1 MGNVPTLKDATKGAL
16 TDIGDLCNALCLE
29 SYAPFCYT
37 YIRVAYVRGMSPKI
51 YSERLIYIVP
61 SITKWAWVFRSIWF
75 SNILRAS
82 TCGGSEKSRKGAQ
95 TRWWVSRG
103 EAKIY
108 LPLLVRYQN
117 QRCRVLWAIAI
128 SIRIIVI
135 CIIIAV
141 DEIQLGYVVNKH
153 ATMKSDVSFFK
164 NAHVQSIMTLFWRHT
179 QLKNDKCSV
188 DN

>member
-103 EAKIY
+103 ESKDIFTVA
-108 LPLLVRYQN
+108 R
-117 QRCRVLWAIAI
+117 
-128 SIRIIVI
+128 
-135 CIIIAV
+135 
-141 DEIQLGYVVNKH
+141 
-153 ATMKSDVSFFK
+153 
-164 NAHVQSIMTLFWRHT
+164 TLSESMLSRALSYRDKYTYNSYMYNSCCWRDPAR
-179 QLKNDKCSV
+179 LCCE
-188 DN
+188 